1 MESSIQKEPLTLLL
15 RRLALKTGGL
25 ALAYAPALIVALA
38 LALRIYGIDWDQGH
52 LFHPDER
59 AILFEVNELRWPAL
73 SNLGVLLD
81 VEESPMNTRWFPY
94 GSLPLYVVKA
104 VDGVVSPIRDL
115 DLYGLRFVGRSLSAL
130 ADAGTVL
137 MVFLL
142 AARLYGRRVG
152 LLASLLAA
160 LAVLHIQ
167 LSHFYAV
174 DTYLTFF
181 IVTSVYFMARLIQ
194 QGRLRDSLLAG
205 VFIGLALASKVSVAP
220 LFLAFVSAHVIC
232 AFSSPGGRL
241 SLARP
246 SRSLLAHATRG
257 LLLGG
262 VASLLVF
269 FITTPYAFLDW
280 YRDIP
285 CQVPYSF
292 LEFMDNNYFGCDV
305 GAQYDM
311 ARGTSG
317 LPFTQQYAGTEPYWY
332 QIKQLALFGLGLPL
346 GIVAWASLLFTA
358 ALLVARRN
366 KGDLLLLA
374 WVIPYFFLTG
384 HLQVKF
390 LRYMLPMTPFLLIM
404 GSRMLFWLRDWFAER
419 RPHQT
424 ALANGA
430 MGLVIAA
437 TGFYALSYVSIYSEP
452 HTAVRASQWIVDNV
466 PRNAL
471 ILQEHWEEGM
481 PDMSGYT
488 IGCRGVPQDATT
500 CMLMYESDDVTYPG
514 GKDKMTVAVEQLA
527 RADYLVFYSNRLYG
541 SIPRLPER
549 YPQSG
554 EYYRRLFGGEL
565 GYRLEHW
572 EATYPQLMGV
582 AFVNDTF
589 ARPDLPTPSKLGP
602 DRPATVAI
610 NMGYADE
617 SFSVYDHPK
626 VLIFKNHEHL
636 SAQEIRDRILADTP
650 EAADGKSL
658 LLPKATLEAQRQ
670 GGTWTTIFDPS
681 GLSNRFPVVIW
692 FAWVQGLALLAL
704 PLSLLLFKAL
714 PDRGY
719 LLAKPLAILL
729 TAYLAWLFASHQ
741 WMTFSRNSILL
752 AALLMAAVSLLIVY
766 TRRVD
771 IYAFFRENLRLVI
784 IGEAL
789 FLGASLLFLLFRAAN
804 PDLWHPY
811 NGGEKPME
819 MAYLN
824 AIVRST
830 YMPPYDPWFA
840 GGYINYYY
848 FGQFIVASL
857 IKVTGILPEVA
868 FNLAVPLFF
877 ALTAIGA
884 YSLVYNLAEGTRR
897 AKGMVGSRASPVMAG
912 LVAVF
917 FVVLI
922 GNLDGVLQVGQGLAR
937 VWNDHMPFGTFDFWR
952 SSRMIPPGDPR
963 GYEITEFPFWTFLFG
978 DLHAHM
984 LAIPFTLLSLGVA
997 LSLALRLRNG
1007 LGISARVLHLLAL
1020 ALAIGSLRAINTW
1033 DFPTYL
1039 AIGAAAILIGE
1050 YTRYARTNILFVV
1063 RVLVQIAFLYWATSL
1078 LFAPYVDSYQAF
1090 VDGVFSSKWQTPLYA
1105 YLGIHGLFIFVVV
1118 TFLLYRARDYIPG
1131 FFRRVTRLGSD
1142 GDRRLTE
1149 EMASDTG
1156 KSIRLTLLVG
1166 LPLASI
1172 ITLAVAGYG
1181 TLALLSV
1188 LLFAAALLGSRWLN
1202 SRDEVPYGAFALT
1215 LLGMALALGIM
1226 VDVVTIKGDIARMNT
1241 VFKFYLQAWILLGIV
1256 TAYLLWRIRFGR
1268 AVLGRAPSSLARKIL
1283 GWVWAT
1289 LLVTLLL
1296 GSSIYT
1302 VAGTQARLRDRFNV
1316 LPLTLDGTA
1325 YMAEAGYTFDD
1336 GRGSEELRWD
1346 YDAIQ
1351 WLRGESIRGS
1361 PVVLEGQGQLYR
1373 SLHGRVSIYTGLPTV
1388 LGWDNHQ
1395 SQQRGYGP
1403 VIGERIED
1411 IRRIY
1416 STTDREEALELLDK
1430 YRVEYIYVGELER
1443 HYYTERGLD
1452 KLDGMVGTDLELVYT
1467 NPGVQIYRVIQGSLR
1482 VEKARGL

>member
-1 MESSIQKEPLTLLL
+1 VESSIPKEPLTLLM
-15 RRLALKTGGL
+15 RRLALIAAGL
-25 ALAYAPALIVALA
+25 ALGYAPALIVVLA
-38 LALRIYGIDWDQGH
+38 LAMRLYGINWDQGH

-59 AILFEVNELRWPAL
+59 AILFKVEQLRWPAL
-73 SNLGVLLD
+73 ANLGVLLNS
-81 VEESPMNTRWFPY
+81 EESPMNPRWFPY
-94 GSLPLYVVKA
+94 GSLPLYAVKA
-104 VDGVVSPIRDL
+104 VEGVVSPIRDL
-115 DLYGLRFVGRSLSAL
+115 DIYGLRFIGRSLSAL

-142 AARLYGRRVG
+142 ASRLYGRRVG

-181 IVTSVYFMARLIQ
+181 IVTSVYFMACLIQ
-194 QGRLRDSLLAG
+194 HGRLRDSLLAG
-205 VFIGLALASKVSVAP
+205 IFIGLALASKVSVVP
-220 LFLAFVSAHVIC
+220 LFLAFVAAHAIY
-232 AFSSPGGRL
+232 AFSQSGSRL
-241 SLARP
+241 SSARS
-246 SRSLLAHATRG
+246 SRSFLAHAACG

-262 VASLLVF
+262 VAALLVF

-280 YRDIP
+280 YRDNP

-292 LEFMDNNYFGCDV
+292 LGFMDNNYFGCDV

-317 LPFTQQYAGTEPYWY
+317 LPFTQQYEGTEAYWY
-332 QIKQLALFGLGLPL
+332 QIRQLALFGLGLPL
-346 GIVAWASLLFTA
+346 GIVAWASLLFTV
-358 ALLVARRN
+358 ALVVARRD
-366 KGDLLLLA
+366 KGDLLILA

-404 GSRMLFWLRDWFAER
+404 GSRMLFWLLDWFAEH
-419 RPHQT
+419 RPHRVP
-424 ALANGA
+424 LVRGV
-430 MGLVIAA
+430 MGLVVVA

-466 PRNAL
+466 PRNA
-471 ILQEHWEEGM
+471 IVLQEHWEEGM
-481 PDMSGYT
+481 PDMAGYT
-488 IGCRGVPQDATT
+488 SGCRGVPEDSRT
-500 CMLMYESDDVTYPG
+500 CMLMYDSDDVIYSRE
-514 GKDKMTVAVEQLA
+514 KDKMTVVAEQLA
-527 RADYLVFYSNRLYG
+527 GADYLVFYSNRLYG
-541 SIPRLPER
+541 SIPSLLER

-565 GYRLEHW
+565 GYSLEHW
-572 EATYPQLMGV
+572 EATYPELMGV
-582 AFVNDTF
+582 AFVDDTF
-589 ARPDLPTPSKLGP
+589 DRPDLPTPKELGP
-602 DRPATVAI
+602 YRSATVDI

-626 VLIFKNHEHL
+626 VLIFKNAERL
-636 SAQEIRDRILADTP
+636 SAQEIRSRILADTP

-658 LLPKATLEAQRQ
+658 LLSDATLEAQRS
-670 GGTWTTIFDPS
+670 GGTWTSIFDPGS
-681 GLSNRFPVVIW
+681 LSNRFPVVIW
-692 FAWVQGLALLAL
+692 LVWVHGLALLAL
-704 PLSLLLFKAL
+704 PLSLFLFKAL

-719 LLAKPLAILL
+719 LLAKPLGILL
-729 TAYLAWLFASHQ
+729 TAYLVWLFTSLQ
-741 WMTFSRNSILL
+741 WTTFSRNSILL
-752 AALLMAAVSLLIVY
+752 AALLMAGVSLLIVY

-771 IYAFFRENLRLVI
+771 VYAFFRENLRLVI

-789 FLGASLLFLLFRAAN
+789 FLGAFLLFLLLRAAN

-819 MAYLN
+819 MAYIN

-868 FNLAVPLFF
+868 FNLAIPLVF
-877 ALTAIGA
+877 ALTVVGV
-884 YSLVYNLAEGTRR
+884 YSLVYNLSEGTRR
-897 AKGMVGSRASPVMAG
+897 SKVVGGSRATPIMAG

-917 FVVLI
+917 FVVLM
-922 GNLDGVLQVGQGLAR
+922 GNLDGVLQAGQGLVR
-937 VWNDHMPFGTFDFWR
+937 VWNDHLPFGTFDFWR

-963 GYEITEFPFWTFLFG
+963 GWEITEFPFWTFLFG

-984 LAIPFTLLSLGVA
+984 IAIPFTLLSLGLA
-997 LSLALRLRNG
+997 LSLALRLRDG
-1007 LGISARVLHLLAL
+1007 LGIAARILHLLAL
-1020 ALAIGSLRAINTW
+1020 ALVIGSLRAINTW

-1050 YTRYARTNILFVV
+1050 YTRYCRTRVLFVV
-1063 RVLVQIAFLYWATSL
+1063 RVLAQVAFLYWATSL
-1078 LFAPYVDSYQAF
+1078 LFAPYVDNYQAF

-1131 FFRRVTRLGSD
+1131 FFRRATGLGND
-1142 GDRRLTE
+1142 GDGKWTE
-1149 EMASDTG
+1149 KIASDTG
-1156 KSIRLTLLVG
+1156 KALRLTLLMG

-1172 ITLAVAGYG
+1172 ITLAVGGYG
-1181 TLALLSV
+1181 TLAFLSV
-1188 LLFAAALLGSRWLN
+1188 LLSAAVLLGWRWLN
-1202 SRDEVPYGAFALT
+1202 SRDDVPYGAFALA

-1226 VDVVTIKGDIARMNT
+1226 VEVATIKGDIARMNT

-1256 TAYLLWRIRFGR
+1256 TAYLLWRIGFGR
-1268 AVLGRAPSSLARKIL
+1268 AVLGRAPSSLACKIF
-1283 GWVWAT
+1283 GGVWVV
-1289 LLVTLLL
+1289 LLVALLL

-1302 VAGTQARLRDRFNV
+1302 VAGTQARLRDRFNG
-1316 LPLTLDGTA
+1316 LPLTLDGMA
-1325 YMAEAGYTFDD
+1325 YMGESGYTFDNGLGTD
-1336 GRGSEELRWD
+1336 ELLWD

-1351 WLRGESIRGS
+1351 WLRGDSVKGS

-1373 SLHGRVSIYTGLPTV
+1373 TLHDRVSIYTGLPTV

-1403 VIGERIED
+1403 VISERIED

-1416 STTDREEALELLDK
+1416 NTTDSEEALELLDK
-1430 YRVEYIYVGELER
+1430 YQVEYIYVGELE
-1443 HYYTERGLD
+1443 HHFYAERGLD
-1452 KLDGMVGTDLELVYT
+1452 KLDDMVGTHLELAYA
-1467 NPGVQIYRVIQGSLR
+1467 NPGVQIYRVITEPQ
-1482 VEKARGL
+1482 